1 MSKLILPDFKYI
13 EGLVLKSKPN
23 SLRYGRRLYSFEC
36 QRKGYWLKIQLQQGH
51 PSYLKGFQR
60 ELTFYQQCLVSERLS
75 KITLPPKIVSKAFLG
90 EIGLE
95 VEQEQSLTH
104 TLLLPEAT
112 PFFAV
117 SPQSWSVQMIQHHLL
132 RVLDVLDVLNE
143 AGWLHADLKQEHF
156 AEYDGQLKLIDFE
169 QVQSIGQSAQT
180 EMNATPRYMAP
191 ELFHGEAKTVSTDI
205 YALGIIFYEWLSGQ
219 RLKAENYTDWAYLHC
234 QRLNIELPE
243 KFLVFQPLLSKML
256 AKHKAHRF
264 DNFYAIKRALVTEI
278 A

>member
-1 MSKLILPDFKYI
+1 MSKLILPDFKCI

-60 ELTFYQQCLVSERLS
+60 ELTFYQQCLVSEGLS

-104 TLLLPEAT
+104 TLLLPEAM
-112 PFFAV
+112 PYFAV

-132 RVLDVLDVLNE
+132 RALDVLDDLNE

-156 AEYDGQLKLIDFE
+156 VEYDRQLKLIDFE

-191 ELFHGEAKTVSTDI
+191 ELFHGEVKTVSTDI

-234 QRLNIELPE
+234 QRLNIELSE

-264 DNFYAIKRALVTEI
+264 DNFYAIKHALVTEI